1 MLSFYKNK
9 QKKLSF
15 DILLEGADIN
25 SLEFYFRL
33 FDGKKN
39 YGIKG
44 ELDEHNKIVFDIPP
58 LTELINEENIKDS
71 YEAKLEVVSNSKY
84 YLLPFQDEVRIK
96 KEPKISVSVFE
107 EKEVSEDIFLPKLK
121 VTEAREIETEN
132 KTVIK
137 EEIKETK
144 EEKSK
149 EKTSKFRGFIKKV

>member
-1 MLSFYKNK
+1 
-9 QKKLSF
+9 
-15 DILLEGADIN
+15 
-25 SLEFYFRL
+25 
-33 FDGKKN
+33 
-39 YGIKG
+39 
-44 ELDEHNKIVFDIPP
+44 
-58 LTELINEENIKDS
+58 
-71 YEAKLEVVSNSKY
+71 
-84 YLLPFQDEVRIK
+84 LPFQDEVRIK